1 MKNKQNSF
9 SFYNGDNN
17 VVISD
22 AVGNFDMSDNPDA
35 LRNYEAALH
44 SLADNPST
52 KHLYGYL
59 MSDKEWFDRFT
70 GFFAGKKTLPL
81 LYDPFFK
88 MIFNPVESR
97 ARLSELVS
105 CILGQHVTVIEV
117 FPDTSYAF
125 VNSFVIMDMVVR
137 LDDGSITNI
146 EIQKVPYDFPA
157 ARISCYSADLVLR
170 QFRMLQGMNEGQR
183 NDYYDD
189 AAAGKAGKETSQA
202 ADGSSSKPSYENM
215 KKVHTIIFFEKS
227 SSSLKSPKDK
237 RLYFHVGK
245 TVFNTEINMK
255 LLQEYHLI
263 SLDTFRKYRYS
274 DIIEGRIDSADIDCD
289 DTQYE
294 NRLTEKMRRD
304 RLMYLS
310 LFTAETPDEINRL
323 AALFPELFP
332 IRQKIREYLTRP
344 EEVINMFS
352 EALRILDNNTA
363 ELMADRF
370 KAQLE
375 NAKIEV
381 KAVKHELKTTRKEVT
396 AARQELKITKQEV
409 DAAKQEANAA
419 KQEVT
424 AANERAENESKAR
437 IAADAKVAELQA
449 QIKELKEKYELTN

>member
-1 MKNKQNSF
+1 
-9 SFYNGDNN
+9 
-17 VVISD
+17 
-22 AVGNFDMSDNPDA
+22 
-35 LRNYEAALH
+35 
-44 SLADNPST
+44 
-52 KHLYGYL
+52 
-59 MSDKEWFDRFT
+59 
-70 GFFAGKKTLPL
+70 
-81 LYDPFFK
+81 
-88 MIFNPVESR
+88 
-97 ARLSELVS
+97 
-105 CILGQHVTVIEV
+105 
-117 FPDTSYAF
+117 
-125 VNSFVIMDMVVR
+125 
-137 LDDGSITNI
+137 
-146 EIQKVPYDFPA
+146 
-157 ARISCYSADLVLR
+157 
-170 QFRMLQGMNEGQR
+170 
-183 NDYYDD
+183 
-189 AAAGKAGKETSQA
+189 
-202 ADGSSSKPSYENM
+202 M

-344 EEVINMFS
+344 KEVINMFS

-409 DAAKQEANAA
+409 NAA
-419 KQEVT
+419 KQEVDAAKQKVDAAKQKVD
-424 AANERAENESKAR
+424 AANERAENEAKAR

>member
-1 MKNKQNSF
+1 
-9 SFYNGDNN
+9 
-17 VVISD
+17 
-22 AVGNFDMSDNPDA
+22 
-35 LRNYEAALH
+35 
-44 SLADNPST
+44 
-52 KHLYGYL
+52 
-59 MSDKEWFDRFT
+59 
-70 GFFAGKKTLPL
+70 
-81 LYDPFFK
+81 
-88 MIFNPVESR
+88 
-97 ARLSELVS
+97 
-105 CILGQHVTVIEV
+105 
-117 FPDTSYAF
+117 
-125 VNSFVIMDMVVR
+125 
-137 LDDGSITNI
+137 
-146 EIQKVPYDFPA
+146 
-157 ARISCYSADLVLR
+157 
-170 QFRMLQGMNEGQR
+170 
-183 NDYYDD
+183 
-189 AAAGKAGKETSQA
+189 
-202 ADGSSSKPSYENM
+202 
-215 KKVHTIIFFEKS
+215 
-227 SSSLKSPKDK
+227 
-237 RLYFHVGK
+237 
-245 TVFNTEINMK
+245 MK

-419 KQEVT
+419 KQEADAAKQEVD

>member
-1 MKNKQNSF
+1 MGSEMCIRDSSNKSL
-9 SFYNGDNN
+9 
-17 VVISD
+17 ISD
-22 AVGNFDMSDNPDA
+22 M
-35 LRNYEAALH
+35 
-44 SLADNPST
+44 
-52 KHLYGYL
+52 
-59 MSDKEWFDRFT
+59 DK
-70 GFFAGKKTLPL
+70 A
-81 LYDPFFK
+81 
-88 MIFNPVESR
+88 
-97 ARLSELVS
+97 
-105 CILGQHVTVIEV
+105 
-117 FPDTSYAF
+117 
-125 VNSFVIMDMVVR
+125 
-137 LDDGSITNI
+137 
-146 EIQKVPYDFPA
+146 
-157 ARISCYSADLVLR
+157 
-170 QFRMLQGMNEGQR
+170 
-183 NDYYDD
+183 
-189 AAAGKAGKETSQA
+189 
-202 ADGSSSKPSYENM
+202 
-215 KKVHTIIFFEKS
+215 
-227 SSSLKSPKDK
+227 
-237 RLYFHVGK
+237 LYFHVGK
-245 TVFNTEINMK
+245 TRFNTGVKIE
-255 LLQEYHLI
+255 LLQDFVLV

-310 LFTAETPDEINRL
+310 LFTADTPDEINRL

-344 EEVINMFS
+344 KEVINMFS

-409 DAAKQEANAA
+409 NAAKQEA
-419 KQEVT
+419 T
-424 AANERAENESKAR
+424 AANERAENEAKAR

>member
-1 MKNKQNSF
+1 MKNKQISF

-189 AAAGKAGKETSQA
+189 AAAGKAGNETSQA

-227 SSSLKSPKDK
+227 SSSLKSPVNKK
-237 RLYFHVGK
+237 AYFHVGK
-245 TVFNTEINMK
+245 TTFNTGINIS

-263 SLDTFRKYRYS
+263 SLDTFKKYRYS
-274 DIIEGRIDSADIDCD
+274 DIMDGRIDIDSTDCD
-289 DTQYE
+289 DSQY
-294 NRLTEKMRRD
+294 NSGLTEKMKLD
-304 RLMYLS
+304 RLKYLS
-310 LFTAETPDEINRL
+310 LFTAATPSEINRL
-323 AALFPELFP
+323 VTLFPELSS
-332 IRQKIREYLTRP
+332 IRSQIREYLTRP
-344 EEVINMFS
+344 GEVLNMFS
-352 EALRILDNNTA
+352 EALRILDRNTA
-363 ELMADRF
+363 ELMADRY
-370 KAQLE
+370 KSQLKDVQKELEAAKLE
-375 NAKIEV
+375 NK
-381 KAVKHELKTTRKEVT
+381 
-396 AARQELKITKQEV
+396 
-409 DAAKQEANAA
+409 AAKQETATA
-419 KQEVT
+419 KLET
-424 AANERAENESKAR
+424 ATIKAQADAR
-437 IAADAKVAELQA
+437 IAELEA
-449 QIKELKEKYELTN
+449 QLNQLKKQQ